1 MRKLVLVGVLA
12 LFLAATFP
20 VAAAPVTTWHAH
32 LARAGISGSVTV
44 SITNARAGGTL
55 FMDIRGLTPRTL
67 SDLWL
72 RGGSC
77 SATRYGVTHVRWTV
91 PANGRLV
98 LTVRLAPA
106 WAGYFL
112 FDMAHRGGVHATLTD
127 GSRQACAMLAAG
139 R

>member
-1 MRKLVLVGVLA
+1 MPRFVLVGLMA
-12 LFLAATFP
+12 LFLAAASP
-20 VAAAPVTTWHAH
+20 ASAAPVTAWHAH
-32 LARAGISGSVTV
+32 LARAGISGTVTV
-44 SITNARAGGTL
+44 SITNAAAGGTL
-55 FMDIRGLTPRTL
+55 VMDVRGLTPRTL

-91 PANGRLV
+91 PANGHLV
-98 LTVRLAPA
+98 LTVPLAPA

-112 FDMAHRGGVHATLTD
+112 YDMAHRGGAHATLTD
-127 GSRQACAMLAAG
+127 GSRQACAMLVVG